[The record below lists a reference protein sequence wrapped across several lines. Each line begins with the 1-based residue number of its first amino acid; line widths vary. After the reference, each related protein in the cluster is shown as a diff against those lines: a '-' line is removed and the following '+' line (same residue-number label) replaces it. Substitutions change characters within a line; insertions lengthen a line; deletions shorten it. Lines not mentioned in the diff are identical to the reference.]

1 MSRASLQRRLK
12 DKVAQPEKKQK
23 KNEVTG
29 GQARVHLAAAW
40 GRAGPT
46 AAATGSDAQ
55 RCIL

>member
-1 MSRASLQRRLK
+1 MQRRLK